1 MFVNGTK
8 SNEQGCRRNTGLQV
22 QAGTNEVEWCP
33 ANCALLS
40 LAVTS
45 LVVTCLAVT
54 FKAHEFKAHKQ
65 RHHVGNY

>member
-45 LVVTCLAVT
+45 LAVT

-65 RHHVGNY
+65 RHHEGNY

>member
-1 MFVNGTK
+1 MFLNATK
-8 SNEQGCRRNTGLQV
+8 SNEQGCRKNTGLQV
-22 QAGTNEVEWCP
+22 QAGTNEVEWWP

-45 LVVTCLAVT
+45 LAVT